1 MRRALIPQQTSPAA
15 PSAGSVIFD
24 FRGETMGTSWTVKLA
39 AMPVT
44 NSNWQ
49 HELQRGIQRELDL
62 VVAQMS
68 HWQSDSDLGRFNRA
82 DAGSW
87 QTLPDAFFEVISFG
101 LTVAKISDGAYD
113 PTAGALVNL
122 WGFGPCH
129 RYDEPNFHPPHSD
142 SVEAART
149 QSGWKKLAIDLDNRK
164 IHQPGNLLLDL
175 SAIAKGYAVDR
186 VAHYLERCG
195 VLHYLVEVGGELRGA
210 GIKPDQLPWWVAL
223 EQPTTDGTVDYMPPA
238 IAQTIVALHGLS
250 IATSGDYRR
259 FYRINDSSIS
269 QTQGSQTRVSHTID
283 PRSGY
288 PIRNNIASVTVLHS
302 SCMAADAFSTALTVL
317 GVDDGMI
324 FAEANHIAARFL
336 VRDNANFSERTS
348 SAFQAMLQ

>member
-1 MRRALIPQQTSPAA
+1 MRRVLIPSQTSPAA
-15 PSAGSVIFD
+15 PGAGSVVFN
-24 FRGETMGTSWTVKLA
+24 FHGESMGTTWAVKLA
-39 AMPVT
+39 AVPVH

-49 HELQRGIQRELDL
+49 HEVQRGIQRELDL

-82 DAGSW
+82 HAGSW
-87 QTLPDAFFEVISFG
+87 QTLPDAFFEVLSYA
-101 LTVAKISDGAYD
+101 LNVAKISDGAYD

-122 WGFGPCH
+122 WGFGPRH
-129 RYDEPNFHPPHSD
+129 RYNEPNFHPPHID
-142 SVEAART
+142 AIEKARE
-149 QSGWKKLAIDLDNRK
+149 QCGWQRLHVDNDNRK

-223 EQPTTDGTVDYMPPA
+223 EQPTTDGTVDFMPPA

-259 FYRINDSSIS
+259 FYRVNDSSI
-269 QTQGSQTRVSHTID
+269 SHTID

-288 PIRNNIASVTVLHS
+288 PIRNNIASVTVLHN

-317 GVDDGMI
+317 GVDDGMV

-336 VRDNANFSERTS
+336 VRDGTASNERAAFSERTS
-348 SAFQAMLQ
+348 SAFQAML